1 MGRRDGPA
9 DFFVSYASAD
19 RAWAEWIAW
28 ELEADGYQVVIQA
41 WDFTPGHNWAHAM
54 QQATSTAE
62 RVVAVLSPAYLASAH
77 GTVEW
82 EVFYAADP
90 SASWGGC
97 CQSGS
102 PRSTRPGC
110 SGHGCT
116 WTWSA

>member
-9 DFFVSYASAD
+9 DFFVSYTSAE

-28 ELEADGYQVVIQA
+28 ELEADGYEVVIQA
-41 WDFTPGHNWAHAM
+41 WDFTPGRNWAQAM

-90 SASWGGC
+90 LGEAI
-97 CQSGS
+97 QAPVQTPAFHPPS
-102 PRSTRPGC
+102 PTIHNWC
-110 SGHGCT
+110 
-116 WTWSA
+116 